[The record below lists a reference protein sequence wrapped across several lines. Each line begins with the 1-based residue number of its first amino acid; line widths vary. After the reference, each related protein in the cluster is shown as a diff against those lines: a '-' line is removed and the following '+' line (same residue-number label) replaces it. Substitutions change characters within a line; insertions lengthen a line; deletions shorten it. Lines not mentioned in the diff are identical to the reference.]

1 MVQSDH
7 VRSEQVQTSVDP
19 QGNMRKRLI
28 IGTNLPVG
36 ASSELDELASKIVDF
51 LASHSDFDGADV
63 LHIKTT
69 N

>member
-1 MVQSDH
+1 MVNSDH

-19 QGNMRKRLI
+19 QGTMRKRLI

-36 ASSELDELASKIVDF
+36 ASPELDELASKIVDF
-51 LASHSDFDGADV
+51 LGTHSDFDGADV
-63 LHIKTT
+63 LHMKFA

>member
-1 MVQSDH
+1 MVKSDH
-7 VRSEQVQTSVDP
+7 VRSEQVQTSIDS
-19 QGNMRKRLI
+19 QGTMRTRLI

-36 ASSELDELASKIVDF
+36 TSVELDELASKIVDF
-51 LASHSDFDGADV
+51 LRTNSDFDGADV